1 MDIALVKHP
10 GYLHVQPFEEVV
22 ESVKW
27 GLEQLE
33 QLEQLGMLGP
43 TLENQIRPQVPTIL
57 FGANLLSSEQIRAL
71 LDSVIP
77 YNLEQ
82 LDPSS
87 PWFPSERFHALSKR
101 SMLWDY
107 SLSNLSVWKASGL
120 RKVVHLPNR
129 LRSGSNP
136 SGALLPRYRSP
147 ILWINR
153 PEKNSAG
160 AVEYA
165 SDEHFVA
172 TCRRLVKAE
181 DELAKMSK
189 NGFEWFRRRNITKIR
204 KQAIAESYPVVP

>member
-153 PEKNSAG
+153 PEKNPAG
-160 AVEYA
+160 A
-165 SDEHFVA
+165 
-172 TCRRLVKAE
+172 
-181 DELAKMSK
+181 
-189 NGFEWFRRRNITKIR
+189 
-204 KQAIAESYPVVP
+204 